1 MASIRAL
8 VRRLTGQPD
17 PVPPGTGQ
25 RIQAREQAA
34 ARLRLLQSNQARES
48 RWGVR

>member
-1 MASIRAL
+1 MASIRSL
-8 VRRLTGQPD
+8 LRRLTGRPE
-17 PVPPGTGQ
+17 PATPGTGQ

-48 RWGVR
+48 RWSGR